1 MLFLVLLILNEFAFF
16 ELLLLTIFLILVLEV
31 VVCLVLKFFFDV
43 FYSILLSL
51 GKLITKPLNS
61 FIFAHLK
68 QLHFAR
74 IHLLLVLQIA
84 DRGVQACVLFLTYLR
99 HLRLNLRKF
108 RHGQPILFKIPRF
121 HFAHRH

>member
-51 GKLITKPLNS
+51 G
-61 FIFAHLK
+61 
-68 QLHFAR
+68 
-74 IHLLLVLQIA
+74 
-84 DRGVQACVLFLTYLR
+84 
-99 HLRLNLRKF
+99 
-108 RHGQPILFKIPRF
+108 
-121 HFAHRH
+121 